1 MAPQNLRSENDPRV
15 KRTRALLQES
25 LYRLLRTG
33 SFEGISVNDIA
44 ESATVNRA
52 TFYAHYA
59 DKYELL
65 NAMTS
70 ARFQALLDQ
79 RGVRFDGTCESALR
93 AIFLGVCDYLKQ
105 TIDGP
110 GRSRHPVDPYLES
123 AILSVVRAMSVD
135 GLKQQPEWHGPL
147 PLVMVAATVSW
158 ALYGAAR
165 EWAYLARRPK
175 AEAIVDDV
183 VVLLAQLIHPP
194 APVGFTQRN
203 FKRGA

>member
-1 MAPQNLRSENDPRV
+1 MTLRNHRSENDPRV
-15 KRTRALLQES
+15 KRTKALLRES
-25 LYRLLRTG
+25 LYQLLRTK
-33 SFEGISVNDIA
+33 SFDGISVNDIA

-52 TFYAHYA
+52 TFYAHYT

-70 ARFQALLDQ
+70 TRFQALLDQ

-93 AIFLGVCDYLKQ
+93 MIFLGVCDYLKQ
-105 TIDGP
+105 TISGS

-123 AILSVVRAMSVD
+123 AILSVVRAMCVD
-135 GLKQQPEWHGPL
+135 GLKQQPEWRGPL
-147 PLVMVAATVSW
+147 PLELVATIVSW
-158 ALYGAAR
+158 ALFGAAR

-183 VVLLAQLIHPP
+183 VVLLAQLIHPS
-194 APVGFTQRN
+194 ANVLIH
-203 FKRGA
+203 

>member
-1 MAPQNLRSENDPRV
+1 MALQNPKSESDPRV

-25 LYRLLRTG
+25 LCQLLRAR

-52 TFYAHYA
+52 TFYSHYT

-70 ARFQALLDQ
+70 TRFQALLDQ
-79 RGVRFDGTCESALR
+79 RGVRFDGTCGFALR

-110 GRSRHPVDPYLES
+110 RRSRYPVDPYLES
-123 AILSVVRAMSVD
+123 AILSVVRAMSVS

-147 PLVMVAATVSW
+147 PLELVAATVSW

-183 VVLLAQLIHPP
+183 VILLAQLIHPS
-194 APVGFTQRN
+194 AHELIH
-203 FKRGA
+203 

>member
-44 ESATVNRA
+44 EAATVNRA

-93 AIFLGVCDYLKQ
+93 AIFLGE
-105 TIDGP
+105 I
-110 GRSRHPVDPYLES
+110 GRAHV
-123 AILSVVRAMSVD
+123 
-135 GLKQQPEWHGPL
+135 
-147 PLVMVAATVSW
+147 
-158 ALYGAAR
+158 
-165 EWAYLARRPK
+165 
-175 AEAIVDDV
+175 
-183 VVLLAQLIHPP
+183 
-194 APVGFTQRN
+194 
-203 FKRGA
+203 